1 MSKTLEYPYSKYGFD
16 LPRAVHRYE
25 YTLDDVTRARSN
37 LDITEM
43 RKISKYF
50 FRNTTSYRRIVD
62 HFAQAY
68 KYYYVVDLKR
78 AAQVKTKS
86 KLLKIYNQ
94 TLDFLDNLN
103 IRDIFGYITQ
113 QVLIEGA
120 FFGYVNDFK
129 DNRITITQLNPEYC
143 RSRDTS
149 AYGTACLEF
158 NVQFFT
164 IYTDEQDRI
173 RTLNAFPI
181 EVKRHWEAYRR
192 GSVPTPWIRLNPAY
206 SCAFFMDSQCAPPI
220 FDTLIDILNFGDYK
234 NIEKKRDSSELEK
247 LLVQQFKLDE
257 DSDVEVLMEEMVAM
271 HDAVVNML
279 NGHDTIDVLTT
290 IAGTVDLKDT
300 QSSVNQA
307 GNNNIEK
314 MLLPKYENAG
324 LSSEIFYATGGTT
337 LEYSVTNA
345 TSFMSQLMDKY
356 STWLSML
363 CYSRFDYGKLIPIVT
378 ILPITWYNQTKMAD
392 MYIKNAQ
399 YGFSW
404 VLPYVASGKKQ
415 STLLDNAY
423 MEQEVL
429 NLSEVMRPLSSSF
442 TMGDGDGESNS
453 GGGSSKKNSP
463 PGEPGRPEKPM
474 EEKSDK
480 TIANINA
487 M

>member
-1 MSKTLEYPYSKYGFD
+1 MSKTEEYPYSRYGFD

-25 YTLDDVTRARSN
+25 YTLDDVIRARSN
-37 LDITEM
+37 LDIIEM

-78 AAQVKTKS
+78 AAQVKTKN

-103 IRDIFGYITQ
+103 IRDIFGYVTQ

-129 DNRITITQLNPEYC
+129 DNRITITQLNPDYC

-164 IYTDEQDRI
+164 IYTDELDRI

-181 EVKRHWEAYRR
+181 EVKRHWEAYRQ
-192 GSVPTPWIRLNPAY
+192 GTVPSPWIRLNPAY
-206 SCAFFMDSQCAPPI
+206 SCAFFMDSNCAPPI

-290 IAGTVDLKDT
+290 IADTVDLKDT

-442 TMGDGDGESNS
+442 TMGDGDDESNS
-453 GGGSSKKNSP
+453 SGGSSKKNTP